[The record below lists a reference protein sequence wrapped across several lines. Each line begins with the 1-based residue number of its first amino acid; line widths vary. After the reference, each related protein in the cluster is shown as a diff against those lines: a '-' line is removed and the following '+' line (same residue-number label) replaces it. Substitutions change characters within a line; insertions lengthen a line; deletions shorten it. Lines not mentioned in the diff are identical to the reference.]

1 MVQFPDERRVL
12 LDTTE
17 DEEDLELIRRKE
29 IYEGLTPIDDGLTFQ
44 MEGDRVVRAMKRF
57 LPDQPVP
64 KFDAIYEVRLAFD
77 TLVVARAKETVYI
90 VFFGMS

>member
-29 IYEGLTPIDDGLTFQ
+29 IYG
-44 MEGDRVVRAMKRF
+44 K
-57 LPDQPVP
+57 
-64 KFDAIYEVRLAFD
+64 
-77 TLVVARAKETVYI
+77 
-90 VFFGMS
+90 